1 MGIGGATM
9 TTVTNR
15 NETVTED
22 TDQDTATTTARGVAG
37 LMAIV
42 GVVGCLTPLAPL
54 GAVVAIIGGVVW
66 AFAPVTELSRAK
78 MVAEVEAGG
87 SGCWP
92 ALVTVTLI
100 VAVMALAGLLAI
112 GAGVAV
118 LGGGL

>member
-1 MGIGGATM
+1 MI
-9 TTVTNR
+9 TTTKQ
-15 NETVTED
+15 NETITED
-22 TDQDTATTTARGVAG
+22 TADTATTTVRGVAG

-54 GAVVAIIGGVVW
+54 GAVMAIVGGVVW
-66 AFAPVTELSRAK
+66 LLAPATEPSRQQ

-87 SGCWP
+87 SGCGP
-92 ALVTVTLI
+92 ALATVVMII
-100 VAVMALAGLLAI
+100 VIMGLAGLVAV

>member
-54 GAVVAIIGGVVW
+54 GAVMAIVGGFVW
-66 AFAPVTELSRAK
+66 LLAPTTEPSRQA

-87 SGCWP
+87 SGCGP
-92 ALVTVTLI
+92 ALATVAMI
-100 VAVMALAGLLAI
+100 VIILALAGLLAF
-112 GAGVAV
+112 GVV
-118 LGGGL
+118 VGGGL

>member
-1 MGIGGATM
+1 M

-42 GVVGCLTPLAPL
+42 GIVWCFTPLAPL

-66 AFAPVTELSRAK
+66 LLAPATEPARQQ
-78 MVAEVEAGG
+78 MVAEVESGG
-87 SGCWP
+87 SGCGP
-92 ALVTVTLI
+92 ALATVAMI
-100 VAVMALAGLLAI
+100 VIILALAGLLA
-112 GAGVAV
+112 GAIVV
-118 LGGGL
+118 GGAP

>member
-1 MGIGGATM
+1 M

-42 GVVGCLTPLAPL
+42 GIVWCFTPLAPL

-66 AFAPVTELSRAK
+66 LLAPATEPSRQQ

-87 SGCWP
+87 SGCGP
-92 ALVTVTLI
+92 ALATVVMII
-100 VAVMALAGLLAI
+100 VIMALAGLLAF
-112 GAGVAV
+112 GAMV
-118 LGGGL
+118 GGGL

>member
-1 MGIGGATM
+1 M

-42 GVVGCLTPLAPL
+42 GIVWCFTPLAPL

-66 AFAPVTELSRAK
+66 LLAPATEPSRQQ
-78 MVAEVEAGG
+78 MVDEVEAGG
-87 SGCWP
+87 SGCGP
-92 ALVTVTLI
+92 ALATVALI
-100 VAVMALAGLLAI
+100 VVILALAGLA
-112 GAGVAV
+112 AFGVV
-118 LGGGL
+118 VGGGL

>member
-1 MGIGGATM
+1 M

-42 GVVGCLTPLAPL
+42 GIVWCFTPLAPL

-66 AFAPVTELSRAK
+66 LLAPATEPSRQQ
-78 MVAEVEAGG
+78 MVDEVEAGG
-87 SGCWP
+87 SGCGP
-92 ALVTVTLI
+92 ALATVALI
-100 VAVMALAGLLAI
+100 VVILALAGLLAF
-112 GAGVAV
+112 GVV
-118 LGGGL
+118 VGGGL

>member
-1 MGIGGATM
+1 M

-54 GAVVAIIGGVVW
+54 GACMAIIGGVVW
-66 AFAPVTELSRAK
+66 LLAPATEPSRQQ
-78 MVAEVEAGG
+78 MVDEVEAGG
-87 SGCWP
+87 SGCGP
-92 ALVTVTLI
+92 ALATVALI
-100 VAVMALAGLLAI
+100 VVILALAGLA
-112 GAGVAV
+112 AFGVV
-118 LGGGL
+118 VGGGL

>member
-1 MGIGGATM
+1 M

-42 GVVGCLTPLAPL
+42 GIVWCFTPLAPL

-66 AFAPVTELSRAK
+66 LLAPATEPSRAE
-78 MVAEVEAGG
+78 MVVAVEAGG
-87 SGCWP
+87 SGCGP
-92 ALVTVTLI
+92 ALVTVALI
-100 VAVMALAGLLAI
+100 VIVMALAGLA
-112 GAGVAV
+112 AFGVVA
-118 LGGGL
+118 GGGL

>member
-1 MGIGGATM
+1 M

-42 GVVGCLTPLAPL
+42 GIVWCLTPLAPL
-54 GAVVAIIGGVVW
+54 GAVMTIIGGVVW
-66 AFAPVTELSRAK
+66 LLAPATEPSRQQ

-87 SGCWP
+87 SGCGP
-92 ALVTVTLI
+92 ALATVALI
-100 VAVMALAGLLAI
+100 VVIMALAGLA
-112 GAGVAV
+112 AFGVV
-118 LGGGL
+118 VGGGL

>member
-1 MGIGGATM
+1 M

-22 TDQDTATTTARGVAG
+22 TDQDTATTTVRGVAG

-54 GAVVAIIGGVVW
+54 GAVMAIVGGVVW
-66 AFAPVTELSRAK
+66 LLAPATEQARQQ

-87 SGCWP
+87 SGCGP
-92 ALVTVTLI
+92 ALATVVMII
-100 VAVMALAGLLAI
+100 VIMGLAGLVAV